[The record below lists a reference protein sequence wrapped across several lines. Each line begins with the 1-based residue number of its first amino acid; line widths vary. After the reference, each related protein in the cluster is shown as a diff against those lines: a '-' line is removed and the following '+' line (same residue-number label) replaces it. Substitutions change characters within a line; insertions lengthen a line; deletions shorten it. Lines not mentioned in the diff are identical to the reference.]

1 MTDSIAE
8 NLLIALL
15 AVNNWS
21 LERVFDLRG
30 PLRDVGLLDFET
42 VATLSEA
49 AVAGRLAAAGHT
61 RGEYM
66 NKLMAVRILSMAS
79 VLSSDELTRLSE
91 HLRQGRRD
99 AVDAT
104 LNRIKGV
111 GPSVRRSF
119 WALEGLPKQS

>member
-30 PLRDVGLLDFET
+30 PLRDVGLLDFDSVT
-42 VATLSEA
+42 ALSEDD
-49 AVAGRLAAAGHT
+49 VAGRLAAAGYA
-61 RGEYM
+61 RGDYM
-66 NKLMAVRILSMAS
+66 NKLMAIRILSMAS

-91 HLRQGRRD
+91 HLRAGRRD

-104 LNRIKGV
+104 LTRM
-111 GPSVRRSF
+111 RY
-119 WALEGLPKQS
+119 LPGFS

>member
-21 LERVFDLRG
+21 LERVFDVRG
-30 PLRDVGLLDFET
+30 PLRDVGLMDFET
-42 VATLSEA
+42 VRALSEDE
-49 AVAGRLAAAGHT
+49 VADRLAAGGYA

-66 NKLMAVRILSMAS
+66 NRLMAVRILSMAT
-79 VLSSDELTRLSE
+79 VLSTAELARLSE
-91 HLRQGRRD
+91 HFREGRQD
-99 AVDAT
+99 AIDAT
-104 LNRIKGV
+104 LNSIKGV

-119 WALEGLPKQS
+119 WALQGLQKQP